1 MNAHAVTVERGY
13 GRPIMSAFHG
23 YASLGALAG
32 ALGGVLS
39 AQLGLSIKVYFP
51 VVPTSWR
58 PPPRGRAGLY
68 WRSGRTCTVGPV
80 MILIASLMMCSIS
93 LPILRFCSW
102 RGIACGT
109 RRAPRRA
116 GVDGQSAYYVQ
127 AVLRVEEFLDR
138 LRTALRDRSFC
149 PVPVRERMIPKAG
162 GKQRRLGIATVTD
175 RVVHAFLTEVW
186 EAILEADFLPCT
198 TVSIPDVALMTRSPR
213 PAIWRFSPMSG
224 SSRVTSRR
232 APMRL

>member
-1 MNAHAVTVERGY
+1 MVKGGSKSVVEMLECRE
-13 GRPIMSAFHG
+13 
-23 YASLGALAG
+23 ALVNTDELEAAAAG
-32 ALGGVLS
+32 ARRPVLE
-39 AQLGLSIKVYFP
+39 I
-51 VVPTSWR
+51 
-58 PPPRGRAGLY
+58 RANLHRWARNDPY
-68 WRSGRTCTVGPV
+68 RQFDDVFN
-80 MILIASLMMCSIS
+80 
-93 LPILRFCSW
+93 PILRFCSW
-102 RGIACGT
+102 RGIGCGT
-109 RRAPRRA
+109 TRAPRRA

-138 LRTALRDRSFC
+138 LRTALRDRSC
-149 PVPVRERMIPKAG
+149 RPVPVCQRMIPKAG

-175 RVVHAFLTEVW
+175 RVVHAFLTGVW